1 MEVIKYVIV
10 DDEPIAHRIIEG
22 YAENFPILAKAGN
35 FFNGFEAMVFF
46 KSASVD
52 LIFLDIQMPKLTG
65 YEFLKSLKNPPK
77 VIVTTAYQEFA
88 LEGYELDVVDYL
100 LKPFSLDRFAKS
112 IQKIIPETPSIP
124 SNMEEED
131 SGKIFL
137 KSDKKYV
144 QLEKGAILYVQA
156 LGNYSKVFYKDGMLI
171 CPDKISDLE
180 AKLGTSLFLRIH
192 KSYLVNTA
200 QIKMI
205 EGNRL
210 VVREQEIPIGVTY
223 KTEVNRLLG
232 F

>member
-35 FFNGFEAMVFF
+35 FFNGFEAMLFF

-112 IQKIIPETPSIP
+112 IQKVIPDIGPMPTPK
-124 SNMEEED
+124 EED

-137 KSDKKYV
+137 KSDKKFV
-144 QLEKGAILYVQA
+144 QLEKRTILYVQA
-156 LGNYSKVFYKDGMLI
+156 LGNYSKVFHQEGMLI

-180 AKLGTSLFLRIH
+180 AKLGTNLFLRVH

-210 VVREQEIPIGVTY
+210 FVKEQEIPIGVTY
-223 KTEVNRLLG
+223 KTEVIRLLG
-232 F
+232 I

>member
-112 IQKIIPETPSIP
+112 IQKVIPDIGPIP
-124 SNMEEED
+124 IPKEED

-137 KSDKKYV
+137 KSDKKFV
-144 QLEKGAILYVQA
+144 QLEKRAILYVQA
-156 LGNYSKVFYKDGMLI
+156 LGNYSKVFHQEGMLI

-180 AKLGTSLFLRIH
+180 AKLGTNLFLRVH

-210 VVREQEIPIGVTY
+210 FVKEQEIPIGVTY